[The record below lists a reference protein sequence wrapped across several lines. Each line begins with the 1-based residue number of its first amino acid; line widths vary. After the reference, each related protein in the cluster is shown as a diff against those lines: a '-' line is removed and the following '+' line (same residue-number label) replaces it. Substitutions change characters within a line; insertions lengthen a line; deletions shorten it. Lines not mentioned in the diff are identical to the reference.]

1 MARKKND
8 EKEQERLRFS
18 FDALTD
24 EEIDLR
30 IVPQIEAIQEDS
42 NKNKWSDEN
51 IDLRNY
57 AIWKLLYKQGKSRTE
72 VSRVIR
78 SRWGVSEKTAYKYI
92 REAEDA
98 VNATYDETVEELRAK
113 NMEKAQAL
121 YDMAIA
127 NNQPKVAMQALEI
140 LNKLKG
146 LYTENKTITV
156 NDIRFE
162 FD

>member
-1 MARKKND
+1 M
-8 EKEQERLRFS
+8 
-18 FDALTD
+18 
-24 EEIDLR
+24 R